1 MRSYYNLGR
10 FVSLIVLVTLVL
22 FIAIQQVGVGQG
34 SPGPAANG
42 QFAPSL
48 VDQGREAFGQACV
61 QCHGINRTTIQR
73 KSEEGWRGT
82 VYSMI
87 SRGSPL
93 MPDEIEPV
101 IAYLAATYGPDS
113 TPPGASEA
121 SSSPGSRALPDEPGR
136 EILVRSCVQCHA
148 MEMILEAKKSEAEW
162 KQTVDR
168 MAGYG
173 ANVSPEEQALVVKYA
188 SEHFGTQ

>member
-1 MRSYYNLGR
+1 MRTYVSLGR
-10 FVSLIVLVTLVL
+10 FVPLIVLVILVL
-22 FIAIQQVGVGQG
+22 FVVVQQVAVGRG
-34 SPGPAANG
+34 SPGPAVQSDPA
-42 QFAPSL
+42 L
-48 VDQGREAFGQACV
+48 VDQGREAFGSACV
-61 QCHGINRTTIQR
+61 QCHGLNRTTIQR
-73 KSEEGWRGT
+73 KSAEGWRGT

-93 MPDEIEPV
+93 MPDEIESV
-101 IAYLAATYGPDS
+101 IAYLAATSGPDAA
-113 TPPGASEA
+113 PPGGSEE
-121 SSSPGSRALPDEPGR
+121 SSSQNSALPDEPGR

-173 ANVSPEEQALVVKYA
+173 ANVSPEEQDLVVKYA
-188 SEHFGTQ
+188 SAHFGTQ